1 MSLRFTTDLSAV
13 RALVG
18 QYARDAGLSETRV
31 IDLVIAVS
39 EVAANTVRHARSA
52 GTLDVWQD
60 GREIICRIKDSGF
73 IRDPLAGQRMP
84 APGALSGYG
93 LWLVHQVCDEVS
105 VQSGET
111 GTTIW
116 MRMKLAAP

>member
-1 MSLRFTTDLSAV
+1 MKFSTDLSAV
-13 RALVG
+13 RALVR
-18 QYARDAGLSETRV
+18 QRAKEAGLSETRV

-60 GREIICRIKDSGF
+60 GRELICRIKDAGF
-73 IRDPLAGQRMP
+73 IRDPLAGQRKP
-84 APGALSGYG
+84 APGAPGGYG

-105 VQSGET
+105 MQSSET

-116 MRMKLAAP
+116 MRMKLAGP